1 MRMTALEYAAY
12 LHRQQN
18 SEETQSTEGVDRESD
33 LHDAIIADCRRRG
46 WIVIHS
52 RMDRATTT
60 AKGVPD
66 FLIFA
71 DRARVFLFEA
81 KRQNGKLTP
90 EQQGFA
96 MAADMLG
103 FTVHVVRSFSEYWK
117 IVEGETKPQQ
127 LQVTSASES
136 SGPDEGDDDPT
147 NIAD

>member
-81 KRQNGKLTP
+81 KRKNGKLTP

-96 MAADMLG
+96 MMADMLG
-103 FTVHVVRSFSEYWK
+103 FTVHVVRSFPEYWK